1 MHTLHFAQ
9 NEQGNM
15 YCPTCQSIYQKRKP
29 MSTNR
34 DDVTPTQTPK
44 PERSSLVFMTFILL
58 FTGVAT
64 IVAGAFLGLPWL
76 AVAGLFHGLSAIAL
90 AVLSLR
96 ENK

>member
-1 MHTLHFAQ
+1 
-9 NEQGNM
+9 
-15 YCPTCQSIYQKRKP
+15 
-29 MSTNR
+29 
-34 DDVTPTQTPK
+34 
-44 PERSSLVFMTFILL
+44 MTFILL